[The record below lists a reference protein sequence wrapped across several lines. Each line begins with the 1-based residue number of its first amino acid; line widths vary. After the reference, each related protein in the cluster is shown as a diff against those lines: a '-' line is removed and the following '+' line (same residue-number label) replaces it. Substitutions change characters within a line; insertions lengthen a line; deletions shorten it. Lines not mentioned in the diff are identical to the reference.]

1 MDRKELSRRE
11 LDRREFNAALTAASL
26 AGLFASPATAQQGAT
41 AKTVVGMLVH
51 PDMILLD
58 LVGPLTVFN
67 ILQADV
73 HLIGKSKQPVMT
85 DVGLPVTPT
94 DSFDSAPSAFDV
106 LFVPGGLKG
115 TVDGMKD
122 QATVGFLKDR
132 GAQARFVTSVCT
144 GSLLLGCA
152 GLLKGYEATSHWYV
166 RQFLPL
172 MGATLRKERV
182 VTDRNRITAG
192 GVTAGLDFALTIA
205 AKLAD
210 EDMAKRI
217 QLVLEYDPKPPYDAG
232 SPEHAGTAISEGIL
246 KRRGALI
253 AEAEAEARDA
263 GARMTL

>member
-1 MDRKELSRRE
+1 M
-11 LDRREFNAALTAASL
+11 DRREFNAALAATSL
-26 AGLFASPATAQQGAT
+26 AGVFASRAMAQQGT
-41 AKTVVGMLVH
+41 AAKPVVGMLVH

-58 LVGPLTVFN
+58 LTGPLTVFN

-73 HLIGKSKQPVMT
+73 RLIGKTKQPVMT

-94 DSFDSAPSAFDV
+94 DTFDSAPAVLDV

-122 QATVGFLKDR
+122 QPTIDFLKDR
-132 GAQARFVTSVCT
+132 GGRAHFVTSVCT
-144 GSLLLGCA
+144 GSLLLGSA
-152 GLLKGYEATSHWYV
+152 GLLKGYQATSHWYV
-166 RQFLPL
+166 RELLPL

-182 VTDRNRITAG
+182 VADRDRITAG

-210 EDMAKRI
+210 EEAAKRI

-232 SPEHAGTAISEGIL
+232 SPEQAGNVISDGIL
-246 KRRGALI
+246 KRRHALI
-253 AEAEAEARDA
+253 AEAQAAARDA
-263 GARMTL
+263 GARMQL

>member
-1 MDRKELSRRE
+1 M
-11 LDRREFNAALTAASL
+11 DRREFSAALAAASL
-26 AGLFASPATAQQGAT
+26 AGLFASAARAEQNAPE
-41 AKTVVGMLVH
+41 KPVIGMLVH

-58 LVGPLTVFN
+58 LTGPLTVFN

-73 HLIGKSKQPVMT
+73 HLIGKTKQPVTT
-85 DVGLPVTPT
+85 DVGLPVTPSDT
-94 DSFDSAPSAFDV
+94 FDNAPGTLDV

-115 TVDGMKD
+115 TVEGMKD
-122 QATVGFLKDR
+122 QATVDFLKDR
-132 GAQARFVTSVCT
+132 GARARFVTSVCT
-144 GSLLLGCA
+144 GSLLLGSA

-166 RQFLPL
+166 RDLLPL

-182 VTDRNRITAG
+182 VADRNRITAG

-210 EDMAKRI
+210 EEAAKRI

-232 SPEHAGTAISEGIL
+232 SPEHAGAAISEGIL

-253 AEAEAEARDA
+253 KEADAAARAA
-263 GARMTL
+263 GARMNL